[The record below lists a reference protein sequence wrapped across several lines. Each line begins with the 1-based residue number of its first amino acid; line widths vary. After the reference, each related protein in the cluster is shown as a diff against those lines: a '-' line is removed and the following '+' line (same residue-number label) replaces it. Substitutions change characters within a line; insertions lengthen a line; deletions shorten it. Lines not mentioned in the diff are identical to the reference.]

1 MTLTHLTPAD
11 YVTTQW
17 SGGAT
22 TQLAIA
28 PKGAVYADR
37 DFLWRLSSAT
47 VELDESD
54 FTPLPAYDRVIST
67 LRGDMV
73 LAHNGGERLTLHP
86 YEIHDFSGADDTHSW
101 GRCTDFNLMLRRGQC
116 RGCVT
121 AHFPHGTE
129 TLALHAGETALL
141 FCGEGSVTLRAGT
154 ETLTLAA
161 HESALIEDAPAQ
173 LAVAGAHPRSARRAG
188 KPRKS
193 PQIRPHHRLERQ
205 GLDRR
210 DARLCSHGGRIPH
223 GAVHL
228 AAPLPL
234 QRALSGERRA
244 HPRCGA

>member
-54 FTPLPAYDRVIST
+54 FPPLPAYDRVIST

-141 FCGEGSVTLRAGT
+141 FCGEGSVTLHAGT

-161 HESALIEDAPAQ
+161 HDVSRHIVDSVSWLKPNTRATKISSAAAKMTAIDA
-173 LAVAGAHPRSARRAG
+173 GSARLSTLV
-188 KPRKS
+188 KNDPFT
-193 PQIRPHHRLERQ
+193 
-205 GLDRR
+205 
-210 DARLCSHGGRIPH
+210 
-223 GAVHL
+223 
-228 AAPLPL
+228 
-234 QRALSGERRA
+234 RALLGSK
-244 HPRCGA
+244 PSTKPGAPMQKKLMSVI

>member
-28 PKGAVYADR
+28 PKSAVYADR

-54 FTPLPAYDRVIST
+54 FTPLPDYDRMIST

-129 TLALHAGETALL
+129 TLPLRAGETALL
-141 FCGEGSVTLRAGT
+141 FCGEGSATLRAGT

-173 LAVAGAHPRSARRAG
+173 LTVEGSA
-188 KPRKS
+188 K
-193 PQIRPHHRLERQ
+193 LM
-205 GLDRR
+205 
-210 DARLCSHGGRIPH
+210 
-223 GAVHL
+223 L
-228 AAPLPL
+228 A
-234 QRALSGERRA
+234 QMYR
-244 HPRCGA
+244 

>member
-121 AHFPHGTE
+121 AR
-129 TLALHAGETALL
+129 TARKRLP
-141 FCGEGSVTLRAGT
+141 STRAKRPCF
-154 ETLTLAA
+154 
-161 HESALIEDAPAQ
+161 SAVREAS
-173 LAVAGAHPRSARRAG
+173 HSTRARKR
-188 KPRKS
+188 
-193 PQIRPHHRLERQ
+193 
-205 GLDRR
+205 
-210 DARLCSHGGRIPH
+210 
-223 GAVHL
+223 
-228 AAPLPL
+228 
-234 QRALSGERRA
+234 
-244 HPRCGA
+244 

>member
-73 LAHNGGERLTLHP
+73 LAP
-86 YEIHDFSGADDTHSW
+86 
-101 GRCTDFNLMLRRGQC
+101 
-116 RGCVT
+116 
-121 AHFPHGTE
+121 
-129 TLALHAGETALL
+129 
-141 FCGEGSVTLRAGT
+141 
-154 ETLTLAA
+154 
-161 HESALIEDAPAQ
+161 
-173 LAVAGAHPRSARRAG
+173 
-188 KPRKS
+188 
-193 PQIRPHHRLERQ
+193 
-205 GLDRR
+205 
-210 DARLCSHGGRIPH
+210 
-223 GAVHL
+223 
-228 AAPLPL
+228 PL
-234 QRALSGERRA
+234 
-244 HPRCGA
+244 

>member
-101 GRCTDFNLMLRRGQC
+101 GRCTDFNLMLRKGQC
-116 RGCVT
+116 RGQMEAVRLEAGEEARYPAAEDCTLLFYPDEGAVRIPDG
-121 AHFPHGTE
+121 AEAE
-129 TLALHAGETALL
+129 TLFAGQCVLAQLRAGETLRVHAL
-141 FCGEGSVTLRAGT
+141 
-154 ETLTLAA
+154 
-161 HESALIEDAPAQ
+161 
-173 LAVAGAHPRSARRAG
+173 HPVRGIVCRMICA
-188 KPRKS
+188 
-193 PQIRPHHRLERQ
+193 E
-205 GLDRR
+205 
-210 DARLCSHGGRIPH
+210 
-223 GAVHL
+223 
-228 AAPLPL
+228 
-234 QRALSGERRA
+234 
-244 HPRCGA
+244 

>member
-28 PKGAVYADR
+28 PKSAVYADR

-54 FTPLPAYDRVIST
+54 FTPLPDYDRVIST

-86 YEIHDFSGADDTHSW
+86 YEIHDFSGTDDTHSW

-116 RGCVT
+116 RGASPRISRMARKRLPSTQAKQLC
-121 AHFPHGTE
+121 
-129 TLALHAGETALL
+129 
-141 FCGEGSVTLRAGT
+141 SS
-154 ETLTLAA
+154 AA
-161 HESALIEDAPAQ
+161 REAS
-173 LAVAGAHPRSARRAG
+173 RSARA
-188 KPRKS
+188 RK
-193 PQIRPHHRLERQ
+193 R
-205 GLDRR
+205 
-210 DARLCSHGGRIPH
+210 
-223 GAVHL
+223 
-228 AAPLPL
+228 
-234 QRALSGERRA
+234 
-244 HPRCGA
+244 

>member
-101 GRCTDFNLMLRRGQC
+101 GRCTDFNLMGV
-116 RGCVT
+116 RGC
-121 AHFPHGTE
+121 E
-129 TLALHAGETALL
+129 M
-141 FCGEGSVTLRAGT
+141 RQIR
-154 ETLTLAA
+154 LTLAA

-173 LAVAGAHPRSARRAG
+173 LTVEGSA
-188 KPRKS
+188 K
-193 PQIRPHHRLERQ
+193 LM
-205 GLDRR
+205 
-210 DARLCSHGGRIPH
+210 
-223 GAVHL
+223 L
-228 AAPLPL
+228 A
-234 QRALSGERRA
+234 QMYR
-244 HPRCGA
+244 

>member
-129 TLALHAGETALL
+129 TLLLRAGETALL

-161 HESALIEDAPAQ
+161 HESAQDAVDEGRGLPGFVLFRQ
-173 LAVAGAHPRSARRAG
+173 DHGLADRHGRARAAHRRGQREADACADVPLREGAA
-188 KPRKS
+188 
-193 PQIRPHHRLERQ
+193 
-205 GLDRR
+205 
-210 DARLCSHGGRIPH
+210 
-223 GAVHL
+223 
-228 AAPLPL
+228 
-234 QRALSGERRA
+234 
-244 HPRCGA
+244 

>member
-47 VELDESD
+47 VELD
-54 FTPLPAYDRVIST
+54 
-67 LRGDMV
+67 
-73 LAHNGGERLTLHP
+73 
-86 YEIHDFSGADDTHSW
+86 DFSGADDTHSW

-161 HESALIEDAPAQ
+161 HESALIGDAPAQ
-173 LAVAGAHPRSARRAG
+173 LTVEGSA
-188 KPRKS
+188 K
-193 PQIRPHHRLERQ
+193 LM
-205 GLDRR
+205 
-210 DARLCSHGGRIPH
+210 
-223 GAVHL
+223 L
-228 AAPLPL
+228 A
-234 QRALSGERRA
+234 QMYR
-244 HPRCGA
+244 

>member
-1 MTLTHLTPAD
+1 MTLTQLTPAD

-67 LRGDMV
+67 LRG
-73 LAHNGGERLTLHP
+73 
-86 YEIHDFSGADDTHSW
+86 
-101 GRCTDFNLMLRRGQC
+101 
-116 RGCVT
+116 CVT

-173 LAVAGAHPRSARRAG
+173 LAVEGSA
-188 KPRKS
+188 K
-193 PQIRPHHRLERQ
+193 LM
-205 GLDRR
+205 
-210 DARLCSHGGRIPH
+210 
-223 GAVHL
+223 L
-228 AAPLPL
+228 A
-234 QRALSGERRA
+234 QMYR
-244 HPRCGA
+244 

>member
-1 MTLTHLTPAD
+1 MIEDTRARLIASARRAFATQGYANTSMDDFTARAGLTRGALYHHFGDKKGLRRYGHA
-11 YVTTQW
+11 YV
-17 SGGAT
+17 
-22 TQLAIA
+22 
-28 PKGAVYADR
+28 P
-37 DFLWRLSSAT
+37 
-47 VELDESD
+47 LDESLSRVVID
-54 FTPLPAYDRVIST
+54 LSGRPELVFDVYLSTLPAYDRVIST

-73 LAHNGGERLTLHP
+73 LAHNGGEQLTLHP

-173 LAVAGAHPRSARRAG
+173 LTVEGSA
-188 KPRKS
+188 K
-193 PQIRPHHRLERQ
+193 LM
-205 GLDRR
+205 
-210 DARLCSHGGRIPH
+210 
-223 GAVHL
+223 L
-228 AAPLPL
+228 A
-234 QRALSGERRA
+234 QMYR
-244 HPRCGA
+244 